1 MKRGGQPSRKH
12 IIIGRDGA
20 VDGIVPFLLDCDKA
34 QKKGRILDAVLL
46 CTLQGS
52 S

>member
-1 MKRGGQPSRKH
+1 MKRGGQPSRKY

-20 VDGIVPFLLDCDKA
+20 VGIVPFLSDCDKA

>member
-1 MKRGGQPSRKH
+1 MKWGGQPSRKH

-20 VDGIVPFLLDCDKA
+20 VGIVPFLLDCDKA